1 MIKNIFITLHIFRG
15 ISSVVRRCFHKD
27 TGKPYAVKIIDKLS
41 DTGGVDIEATT
52 REEVLILLSLQG
64 HENIS
69 KWLFCLTGILL
80 SAPLSLY
87 FSAAL
92 TNIPVWYRLRVL
104 VSPWD
109 IPTQNLLKYRPSPD
123 VLLNQ

>member
-1 MIKNIFITLHIFRG
+1 MIQNIFITLHIFRG

-69 KWLFCLTGILL
+69 KWLFC
-80 SAPLSLY
+80 
-87 FSAAL
+87 FD
-92 TNIPVWYRLRVL
+92 WYSVECSIKS
-104 VSPWD
+104 VF
-109 IPTQNLLKYRPSPD
+109 
-123 VLLNQ
+123 

>member
-1 MIKNIFITLHIFRG
+1 M
-15 ISSVVRRCFHKD
+15 VRRCFHKE

-69 KWLFCLTGILL
+69 K
-80 SAPLSLY
+80 
-87 FSAAL
+87 
-92 TNIPVWYRLRVL
+92 
-104 VSPWD
+104 
-109 IPTQNLLKYRPSPD
+109 
-123 VLLNQ
+123 